1 MVRVRSFVRR
11 ARKPVAMTFA
21 ALLLSLGL
29 VTSSSNQ
36 AQALSTATV
45 LPQLAGHAKLV
56 MPSLLS
62 TAIRL
67 HPVGFGISAVAA
79 LGVGIYSTRDYWLPY
94 VTGTWGEGQPNKD
107 HNTADSGVTNYEPGL
122 RVTSATKSGNAL
134 TGHWSFTPQPNPV
147 SGGYTAMYSFLAKC
161 KRNSDGYVAYNTSNI
176 TQGRDGRTQPWT
188 ATFTV
193 TLCPS
198 DWTTVGHIVGGG
210 GGAAASG
217 SYKGRVWSWGEI
229 HPDTM
234 VQFDGNTASA
244 AGTHGTENTLR
255 YGDFQPAGFDPR
267 GEGSKYITQT
277 ECIRPDGSYFNLE
290 AVSAGP
296 EGGVKMAAC
305 GAVSPG
311 AHGTGK
317 ISVIGQAPDG
327 TRTPLWETT
336 RVEDTENPLCS
347 PTRAGSGCE
356 LKVAIDGKECVVGS
370 VECENWS
377 EIYAG
382 NAARVSCQY
391 GPYTVGVDK
400 CNVLERAYLTGG
412 APATEANTDGNP
424 ATKSFTEPGG
434 QTYTPTQP
442 GTGTTTGTV
451 PGTGTRPG
459 PAPAPVAGTPEYD
472 CWPNG
477 WQDFNPEG
485 WILKP
490 IRCAFEPKMDIQT
503 AVTALQTKA
512 DTKVP
517 LSYLNNDLIGPASG
531 SCPNWTVVVPGQ
543 FSGSAVC
550 ESSFTDALRGI
561 RTPLFALVATA
572 MMWPFIRS
580 VWYSSIPVLRVT
592 PSSGK

>member
-1 MVRVRSFVRR
+1 MLRR
-11 ARKPVAMTFA
+11 IRKPFAMTFA

-56 MPSLLS
+56 MPSLLA

-79 LGVGIYSTRDYWLPY
+79 LGMGLYSSRDYWLPY
-94 VTGTWGEGQPNKD
+94 VTGQWGAG
-107 HNTADSGVTNYEPGL
+107 DSNVKHDTSQANNLQWAEPGL
-122 RVTSATKSGNAL
+122 VVGSASETNGVVSGS
-134 TGHWSFTPQPNPV
+134 WSFTPQNIATR
-147 SGGYTAMYSFLAKC
+147 SGDWTAIYSYLGKC
-161 KRNSDGYVAYNTSNI
+161 ERNADKYVAYRVADV
-176 TQGRDGRTQPWT
+176 TQGITTGRSKAW
-188 ATFTV
+188 TFTHSIQ
-193 TLCPS
+193 LCPTG
-198 DWTTVGHIVGGG
+198 WTVKGYMVGGG
-210 GGAAASG
+210 GGADASG
-217 SYKGRVWSWGEI
+217 QFSPRIYGDGSA
-229 HPDTM
+229 HPEKTA
-234 VQFDGNTASA
+234 QFGGNTEPLS
-244 AGTHGTENTLR
+244 GTHGTTNIMKF
-255 YGDFQPAGFDPR
+255 GDFTPSGFDPR

-277 ECIRPDGSYFNLE
+277 ECMRLDGSTFNLE

-296 EGGVKMAAC
+296 DGGIKMASCA
-305 GAVSPG
+305 AVSPG

-317 ISVIGQAPDG
+317 TLVIGQAPDG
-327 TRTPLWETT
+327 TRTTLWETT
-336 RVEDTENPLCS
+336 AIEDTENPLCS
-347 PTRAGSGCE
+347 PSRAGSGCE

-370 VECENWS
+370 VECENWT
-377 EIYAG
+377 EIYRDS
-382 NAARVSCQY
+382 AARVSCQY

-442 GTGTTTGTV
+442 GTTTGTV
-451 PGTGTRPG
+451 PGTGTTPG
-459 PAPAPVAGTPEYD
+459 PASAPAMGTPEYD

-477 WQDFNPEG
+477 WKDFNPEG

-490 IRCAFEPKMDIQT
+490 IRCAFEPKIDIQT

-531 SCPNWTVVVPGQ
+531 TCPNWNVVIPGQ
-543 FSGSAVC
+543 FTESAVC

-572 MMWPFIRS
+572 MMWPFVRS
-580 VWYSSIPVLRVT
+580 VWYSSIPVLRVS